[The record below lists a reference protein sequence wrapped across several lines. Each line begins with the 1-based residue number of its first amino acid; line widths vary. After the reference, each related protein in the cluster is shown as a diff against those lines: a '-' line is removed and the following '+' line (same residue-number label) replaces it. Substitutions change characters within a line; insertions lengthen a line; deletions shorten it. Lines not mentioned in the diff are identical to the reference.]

1 MAKKKICIIGGGI
14 SGTALGYNL
23 SLYDDAEVTL
33 YEKAASVLAR
43 HRNQLARY
51 ACSMIP

>member
-23 SLYDDAEVTL
+23 SLYDDAEVMK
-33 YEKAASVLAR
+33 KAASVLAR
-43 HRNQLARY
+43 HRNQRVRY
-51 ACSMIP
+51 ACSMIL